1 MTMTLST
8 LFCVVLQ
15 AVGRDPGAAGLAPDE
30 ARTSSAPARPTT
42 TREAAR
48 GGAASSPITSLF
60 ELSLPQRGQ
69 AR

>member
-1 MTMTLST
+1 MTLST
-8 LFCVVLQ
+8 LFGVVLT

-30 ARTSSAPARPTT
+30 ARKSSAPAFPATT
-42 TREAAR
+42 PRDADR
-48 GGAASSPITSLF
+48 GGAASTAMTSLF